1 MFVCIDKFYL
11 YICIVTNKYTNMI
24 EENKSLRSRMLELGP
39 GKQMMVCAAKR
50 STLQNY
56 ASVIKEETGRT
67 LRVTKTNSPGC
78 YIVTRHV

>member
-1 MFVCIDKFYL
+1 MFVYL
-11 YICIVTNKYTNMI
+11 QSHINKYTKMH

>member
-1 MFVCIDKFYL
+1 
-11 YICIVTNKYTNMI
+11 
-24 EENKSLRSRMLELGP
+24 MLELGP

-56 ASVIKEETGRT
+56 ASVIKEETGRS